1 MVHEDYERDFLKDVI
16 YLEERALAMEN
27 EAQKLLEDMHRL
39 NARIIV
45 IKQENEQHDGEVRL
59 NVLPF

>member
-1 MVHEDYERDFLKDVI
+1 MVEDDYERDFLKDII
-16 YLEERALAMEN
+16 YLQERTVAMEN

-39 NARIIV
+39 NAKITV